1 MRKILIMLAFAL
13 ATTPA
18 AQAADIAGSK
28 DPSFLKRFEGAE
40 IFAYVDRSYDRIII
54 YDSSGYA
61 GDSHET
67 PVEGAVTRIFYR
79 IPPGYTAL
87 EVLRNYEEEVQALGM
102 KQTSEL
108 LCSNNAADGV
118 IHAFYGQISVGKMDN
133 PFGYAQDFTD
143 LLTRPNCYMAAKGVV
158 QGKME
163 TIAVVIGE
171 KHKMG
176 TVNDND
182 GKPMT
187 FKDGEIIVAVDVAT
201 SKAVVN
207 QMVVV
212 KASDMADALAAKG
225 VVDLYGIY
233 FDTDKTEVKPEST
246 ATLDE
251 VASLLKI
258 DRSLKLEI
266 SGHTDNT
273 GAKDHNVKLSQG
285 RADAVMAVLVKK
297 YGIDP
302 KRLSAKGYGDTKPIA
317 PNTTEDGKAK
327 NRRVELRKI

>member
-1 MRKILIMLAFAL
+1 MHKLLVTFAFVIAT
-13 ATTPA
+13 ATT
-18 AQAADIAGSK
+18 AQAADLAGSK
-28 DPSFLKRFEGAE
+28 DPSFLRRFDGAE
-40 IFAYVDRSYDRIII
+40 IFAYVERSYDRITT
-54 YDSSGYA
+54 YDSSG
-61 GDSHET
+61 GTDDSHGT
-67 PVEGAVTRIFYR
+67 PAEGAVTRIFYR
-79 IPPGYTAL
+79 IPPGHTAL

-118 IHAFYGQISVGKMDN
+118 IHAFYSQISVGKMDN

-158 QGKME
+158 QGKMQ

-176 TVNDND
+176 TVNDNS

-201 SKAVVN
+201 SKTVVN

-212 KASDMADALAAKG
+212 KASDMADALATKG
-225 VVDLYGIY
+225 VVDLYGVY
-233 FDTDKTEVKPEST
+233 FDTDKADVKPES
-246 ATLDE
+246 AAALDE
-251 VASLLKI
+251 VANLLKI

-273 GAKDHNVKLSQG
+273 GAKDHNMKLSQG

-302 KRLSAKGYGDTKPIA
+302 KRLTAKGYGDTKPVA
-317 PNTTEDGKAK
+317 PNTSDDGKAK